1 MSVRVVARI
10 RPLLSDELE
19 RDVIVHAASKAD
31 SKKATI
37 VKIPNPKN
45 EAEEF
50 SFAFNG
56 VYDQDTTQEEL
67 FTAEG
72 ATPPDGTWPLSA
84 ASLTLAY
91 SLSAFESP
99 LPGS

>member
-10 RPLLSDELE
+10 RPLLDDELE
-19 RDVIVHAASKAD
+19 RDVIVRAESKD
-31 SKKATI
+31 GSKKTSV

-56 VYDQDTTQEEL
+56 VYDQDTAQEEL

-72 ATPPDGTWPLSA
+72 AT
-84 ASLTLAY
+84 ASDHPSTSCAIVVD
-91 SLSAFESP
+91 
-99 LPGS
+99 

>member
-10 RPLLSDELE
+10 RPLLEKELGNTNNI
-19 RDVIVHAASKAD
+19 IVRGDKTED
-31 SKKATI
+31 GKPMTL

-50 SFAFNG
+50 SFAFNS
-56 VYDQDTTQEEL
+56 VYDETTTQEAL

-72 ATPPDGTWPLSA
+72 WRPSA
-84 ASLTLAY
+84 VDVLGY
-91 SLSAFESP
+91 S
-99 LPGS
+99 

>member
-10 RPLLSDELE
+10 RPLLDDELE
-19 RDVIVHAASKAD
+19 RDVIVRAESKDD
-31 SKKATI
+31 SKKTTV

-45 EAEEF
+45 ETEEF

-56 VYDQDTTQEEL
+56 VYDQGTTQDEL

-72 ATPPDGTWPLSA
+72 ATTSERISTSYFGVV
-84 ASLTLAY
+84 
-91 SLSAFESP
+91 
-99 LPGS
+99 G

>member
-10 RPLLSDELE
+10 RPLLNDELE
-19 RDVIVHAASKAD
+19 KDVIVRAD
-31 SKKATI
+31 SKDGAKKANI

-45 EAEEF
+45 ETEEF

-56 VYDQDTTQEEL
+56 VYDQETAQEEL

-72 ATPPDGTWPLSA
+72 ATTTYSVSHAWFLPFGLA
-84 ASLTLAY
+84 NKVLQSLPT
-91 SLSAFESP
+91 
-99 LPGS
+99 

>member
-10 RPLLSDELE
+10 RPLLGDEYE
-19 RDVIVHAASKAD
+19 KDVIVNAD
-31 SKKATI
+31 SKAGAKKLNI

-50 SFAFNG
+50 SFTFNS
-56 VYDQDTTQEEL
+56 VYDQATTQEEL

-72 ATPPDGTWPLSA
+72 KSTSGDGQHT
-84 ASLTLAY
+84 
-91 SLSAFESP
+91 P
-99 LPGS
+99 LPNPPKA